1 MWTMVRSDV
10 LNIRQYEQE
19 AVHSAILR
27 AFSLN
32 PRYSNFY
39 GCRLEE
45 GDDYI
50 ETESSLI
57 LRKKEGDFYRIYV
70 MSVSEAEVIDMLKKL
85 PGVNVL
91 NIPAKNDIPEWKA
104 IMLSAGFDPIG
115 IYERYY
121 YKKVKERK
129 NARGINY
136 ATPEHVEAIYALFRN
151 HFSLYT
157 DYLPTKDE
165 LAGLVNQGNV
175 IVNYSEGEVCGA
187 FVYETEGRKC
197 YLRAWYDRGEN
208 GLKLLFDVY
217 GIMYLKH
224 ISYAYFW
231 VNSTNT
237 NVKKIHEL
245 LGAVPDGLK
254 DYTFIKK

>member
-1 MWTMVRSDV
+1 MWIMVRSDT

-19 AVHSAILR
+19 AVRLGLLR
-27 AFSLN
+27 AFSLK
-32 PRYSNFY
+32 PRYSNYY
-39 GCRLEE
+39 GSRLEE

-70 MSVSEAEVIDMLKKL
+70 MSVSEAEVIDILKKL
-85 PGVNVL
+85 PGVNIL
-91 NIPAKNDIPEWKA
+91 NVPAKSDVSEWKA
-104 IMLSAGFDPIG
+104 MMQSAGFEYVSV
-115 IYERYY
+115 YERYY

-129 NARGINY
+129 NAESINY
-136 ATPEHVEAIYALFRN
+136 ATPEQVEAICTLFRN

-157 DYLPTKDE
+157 DYLPAKDE
-165 LAGLVNQGNV
+165 MAALVKRGNV
-175 IVNYSEGEVCGA
+175 IVNYSEGELCGA

-217 GIMYLKH
+217 CIMYLKG